1 MTPARQMLIIE
12 DDQRIAQLVRRVL
25 EREGFEVDVAWDGP
39 SGLDAVSSGQYAAVI
54 LDVRLPGMDGF
65 EIVRTMRERDVW
77 VPVLMLTGRSGVAD
91 RVKGLSAG
99 ADDYLPKP
107 FAVQELS
114 ARIQAL
120 TRRGRDDAR
129 EMTGLKV
136 DDLHMD
142 LLRREVTRG
151 GTPVDLTPREF
162 DLLELLM
169 RNAGR
174 VMSRGTLF
182 ARVWGHQVEQS
193 SNVVDVYV
201 RYVRDKIDRPFD
213 RDSIETVRG
222 AGYRLRTDPGD
233 Q

>member
-1 MTPARQMLIIE
+1 MASARRVLIIE
-12 DDQRIAQLVRRVL
+12 DDQRIAQLVQRVL
-25 EREGFEVDVAWDGP
+25 EREGFEVDLAGDGP
-39 SGLDAVSSGQYAAVI
+39 SGLDAASSGQYAAVV

-65 EIVRTMRERDVW
+65 EIVRTMRERDLW

-129 EMTGLKV
+129 EMTVLKV

-142 LLRREVTRG
+142 LLRREVTRS
-151 GTPVDLTPREF
+151 GTPVDLSPREF

-174 VMSRGTLF
+174 VMSRRTLF
-182 ARVWGHQVEQS
+182 AGVWGHQLEQS

-201 RYVRDKIDRPFD
+201 RYVRDKIDRPFG